1 MIEIYKLLLKLKNL
15 GDTIADTIFQWV
27 KVIFYLLCM
36 FVLCAGFKVIYIFVW
51 YLEVGCVK

>member
-1 MIEIYKLLLKLKNL
+1 MIEIYKLLHALRNL
-15 GDTIADTIFQWV
+15 GDTIGDTIFQWV

-36 FVLCAGFKVIYIFVW
+36 FMLLAGFKVIYIFVW